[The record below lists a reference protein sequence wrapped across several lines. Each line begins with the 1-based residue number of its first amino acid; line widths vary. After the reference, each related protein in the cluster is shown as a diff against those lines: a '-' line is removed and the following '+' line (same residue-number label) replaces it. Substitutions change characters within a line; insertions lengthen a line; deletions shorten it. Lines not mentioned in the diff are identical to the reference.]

1 VGVNEPLRFSIKSS
15 RLLER
20 VGERDDDEGP
30 SPREEQPSMRGEMP
44 EGMDRSSWMSEA
56 ECVRGR
62 PSMTP
67 PAEGKG
73 ECCSSVE
80 PGPVKK
86 QNLQTRK
93 NKLGNRIFEKE
104 GPTYLFKNCL

>member
-1 VGVNEPLRFSIKSS
+1 MGVNDPLRFSIKSS

-20 VGERDDDEGP
+20 VGEMDDVEGP
-30 SPREEQPSMRGEMP
+30 SPREEKPSMRGEIP
-44 EGMDRSSWMSEA
+44 EGMDNSSWMSEA

-67 PAEGKG
+67 TAEGEG
-73 ECCSSVE
+73 ECCSSIE

-86 QNLQTRK
+86 QNLQQKKRSGKNRMHERK
-93 NKLGNRIFEKE
+93 A
-104 GPTYLFKNCL
+104 THLFKNCL